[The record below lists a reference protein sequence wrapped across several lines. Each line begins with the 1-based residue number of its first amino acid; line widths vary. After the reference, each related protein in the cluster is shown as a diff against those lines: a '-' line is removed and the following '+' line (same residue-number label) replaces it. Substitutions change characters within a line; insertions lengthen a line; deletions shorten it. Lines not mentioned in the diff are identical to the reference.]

1 VSKEIPHSQETAAQ
15 AAHPGLFESFAA
27 IEATAREILRERGYT
42 DQQIENELNRLKR
55 ADD

>member
-1 VSKEIPHSQETAAQ
+1 MSKEIPHSQETAAQ